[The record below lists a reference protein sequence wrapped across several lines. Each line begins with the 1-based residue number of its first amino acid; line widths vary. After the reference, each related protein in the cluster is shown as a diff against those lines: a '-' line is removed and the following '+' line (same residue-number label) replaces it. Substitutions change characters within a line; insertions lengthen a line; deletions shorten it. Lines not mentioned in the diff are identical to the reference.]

1 MWATLDWKGEIRMVR
16 RVAISIGLLGLLP
29 FVAVSLPAQDAGQ
42 TQSQPPVA
50 TPAQVS
56 QAQSASTP
64 TAASPTAQPPAESA
78 KPIDTKLDPKPAETK
93 PADATAAEAKPDPK
107 SYLVT
112 IGTHIPLSLSN
123 SVSTKNS
130 VPGDRVYLE
139 TIFPILADGR
149 IVIPPGSYVE
159 GTITEVQRPGKVK
172 GRGEFHLR
180 FDTLILPNGT
190 TRDFR
195 ARVSGIDGRANEEL
209 DRKEGTIKSEG
220 NKSGDVRTVGETTA
234 TGAGL
239 GGLIGAASGSAGM
252 GAGIGAAAGATAGL
266 IGVLFTRGPD
276 AVLAKGTTLEMVLDR
291 PVQFEDSELDFSNS
305 PPRRAGSDG
314 GGPLPSR
321 KTPPARRWP
330 IV

>member
-1 MWATLDWKGEIRMVR
+1 M
-16 RVAISIGLLGLLP
+16 ISFGLLGGLL
-29 FVAVSLPAQDAGQ
+29 AASLCAQEAA
-42 TQSQPPVA
+42 QPQQQPSAPSAQAPVA
-50 TPAQVS
+50 QAPVS
-56 QAQSASTP
+56 QTSAAPAPAGPLAITVVP
-64 TAASPTAQPPAESA
+64 QVTQPPAEAA
-78 KPIDTKLDPKPAETK
+78 KPIETNGAETK
-93 PADATAAEAKPDPK
+93 PDQK
-107 SYLVT
+107 SFLVDT
-112 IGTHIPLSLSN
+112 GTHIPLSLSN

-139 TIFPILADGR
+139 TIFPILAGGR

-195 ARVSGIDGRANEEL
+195 ARVSGIDGRASEEL
-209 DRKEGTIKSEG
+209 DRKEGSIKSEG
-220 NKSGDVRTVGETTA
+220 NKSGDTRTIAETTA

-291 PVQFEDSELDFSNS
+291 PVQFEEGELDFSNS
-305 PPRRAGSDG
+305 PARRAGGDG

-321 KTPPARRWP
+321 KTPAARRWP
-330 IV
+330 LL

>member
-1 MWATLDWKGEIRMVR
+1 MLR
-16 RVAISIGLLGLLP
+16 RVVIRCGLPAGLLLCGGLS
-29 FVAVSLPAQDAGQ
+29 VGAQE
-42 TQSQPPVA
+42 PP
-50 TPAQVS
+50 Q
-56 QAQSASTP
+56 
-64 TAASPTAQPPAESA
+64 QPPAAPSSQAPVAQAPVSQTSA
-78 KPIDTKLDPKPAETK
+78 VPAPAGPLAITVAPQTTQPANQPAAETK
-93 PADATAAEAKPDPK
+93 PAEPAAEAKPDQKP
-107 SYLVT
+107 YLVDT
-112 IGTHIPLSLSN
+112 GTHIPLSLSN

-139 TIFPILADGR
+139 TIFPILAGGR

-195 ARVSGIDGRANEEL
+195 ARVSGIDGRASEEL
-209 DRKEGTIKSEG
+209 DRKEGSIKSEG
-220 NKSGDVRTVGETTA
+220 NKSGDTRTVAETTA

-291 PVQFEDSELDFSNS
+291 PVQFEEGELDFSNS
-305 PPRRAGSDG
+305 PARRAGSDG
-314 GGPLPSR
+314 GGPLPSH
-321 KTPPARRWP
+321 KTPAARRWP
-330 IV
+330 IL